1 MSKNKFFGNL
11 RAHDS
16 VRHILQ
22 VAYMRPSFS
31 ARNELAL
38 SVLNF
43 ILHDIKQEFLSIRIA
58 IFSLQRCCLLRLF
71 FSCEHYTLPI
81 ELGLV
86 RCCELLKKVKTDWM
100 TAESES
106 CRRFSFGQFL
116 SVAVLFF
123 VQLCDVGFHN
133 WNSLCFS
140 TPFFIST
147 SHSFST
153 LVDGA
158 ECALSWQKLS
168 LTFIACVPPPRGGWQ
183 LFFLWQ
189 KLTQQTKCLEERVK
203 LFQVK
208 RRLIICAY
216 REFLSVHLDFSL
228 FLSQLELSAF
238 SLTTE
243 TFFTIINTHWVFRS
257 RIAHFSSKLCVF
269 FLISTTRH

>member
-1 MSKNKFFGNL
+1 
-11 RAHDS
+11 
-16 VRHILQ
+16 
-22 VAYMRPSFS
+22 MRPSFS

-71 FSCEHYTLPI
+71 FSCEHYTLPV

-86 RCCELLKKVKTDWM
+86 RCCELLKKVKTELNDSGKWELSSILLW
-100 TAESES
+100 TVSL
-106 CRRFSFGQFL
+106 CRC
-116 SVAVLFF
+116 VFF

-183 LFFLWQ
+183 LFFFMAETDSADEVLGR
-189 KLTQQTKCLEERVK
+189 EREVISSEK
-203 LFQVK
+203 TTDNLRLSRVSFCAPRLLFV
-208 RRLIICAY
+208 LITVRTFSI
-216 REFLSVHLDFSL
+216 LSDNWNIFSP
-228 FLSQLELSAF
+228 S
-238 SLTTE
+238 
-243 TFFTIINTHWVFRS
+243 
-257 RIAHFSSKLCVF
+257 
-269 FLISTTRH
+269 